1 MINIDEV
8 IQMWDVDSKVD
19 KMSLD
24 DASIK
29 SPALHAKYLQLYS
42 ASKMM
47 VKQSEMKMVEL
58 KKNKWLWFNGKMSK
72 VQMDE
77 LGWAYDPFAGMVK
90 PLKSDLD
97 IFYDS
102 DPDVIKLRAKIDY
115 LATALEVVKEI
126 IDNIKWR
133 HTHIKNAI
141 DFLRFT
147 SGG

>member
-1 MINIDEV
+1 MINIEEV
-8 IQMWDVDSKVD
+8 IQMWDVDSKID
-19 KMSLD
+19 KMNLD

-42 ASKMM
+42 ATKMM
-47 VKQSEMKMVEL
+47 VKQAEMKMIEL
-58 KKNKWLWFNGKMSK
+58 KKNKWLWFNGKMTK
-72 VQMDE
+72 EQMDA
-77 LGWAYDPFAGMVK
+77 LGWAYDPFAGMTK